1 MTTHMLYLLMRKGDI
16 MAYVRVGVIILI
28 SMLLGIVQPAVQAAH
43 GVVADQTAAMH
54 PNARSDI
61 AKNATAPLYQI
72 VGTVNPSKRTW
83 QATQTHTFTNQT
95 GGILRTIYYRLTANL
110 PDVGGSI
117 TLSGATVNGR
127 KATVTYEAN
136 RYLARLDMRTPIAKN
151 ATVTVV
157 VSFTT
162 TAANNG
168 GENVY
173 GTLNSDGQ
181 TIALAMAYPL
191 LAMHT
196 NGTWDTT
203 VPDTTGDIIT
213 SPVAFYDVTITTP
226 RTYTVVST
234 GTPVSTRINGTNQ
247 TVRMVSGLQR
257 DFALAVSTLSSV
269 NATVDGTKITVY
281 YPNGQLKG
289 GQASL
294 TYASHALRIFN
305 GIYGQYPY
313 NELDIVTVNAG
324 TFEGIELPGFV
335 LIEQAFFTVS
345 SDYERLVVHEVA
357 HQWFYGV
364 IGNDVQ
370 NHAWVDE
377 GITSYS
383 QVLYQE
389 ALYGTQ
395 AGINEKRIFVDDYAA
410 LKTKKQD
417 GAVDRPVS
425 EMSDYQYGVL
435 SYSKAALYVDAI
447 RSTIGAN
454 AFSAALKSYY
464 TTNRYAIVDG
474 TAFVRAV
481 QGSCDCDIQPLYN
494 QWILAK

>member
-1 MTTHMLYLLMRKGDI
+1 MHVLRFVSLILFG
-16 MAYVRVGVIILI
+16 IILF
-28 SMLLGIVQPAVQAAH
+28 MPFPHRTYAAP
-43 GVVADQTAAMH
+43 GAVADQQAAMH
-54 PNARSDI
+54 TSARTDI
-61 AKNATAPLYQI
+61 SKNATVPMYQI
-72 VGTVNPSKRTW
+72 VGTVDPSKRTW
-83 QATQTHTFTNQT
+83 QATQTLTFTNQT
-95 GGILRTIYYRLTANL
+95 GAALRSIYLRLYANL
-110 PDVGGSI
+110 PDIGGSI
-117 TLSGATVNGR
+117 TLGTASVNGN
-127 KATVTYEAN
+127 KTTVVYEAN
-136 RYLARLDMRTPIAKN
+136 RYLARLDVRTPIATN
-151 ATVTVV
+151 AIVTVV

-168 GENVY
+168 GEDVY

-181 TIALAMAYPL
+181 TLALAMAYPL

-203 VPDTTGDIIT
+203 TPDTTGDIIT

-226 RTYTVVST
+226 RTHTVIST
-234 GTPVSTRINGTNQ
+234 GTAVSTRTIGTNQ
-247 TVRMVSGLQR
+247 TVRIVSGVQR
-257 DFALAVSTLSSV
+257 DFALAVSKLASV
-269 NATVDGTKITVY
+269 NATIDGTKITVY
-281 YPNGQLKG
+281 YPKGNLKG
-289 GQASL
+289 GQATL
-294 TYASHALRIFN
+294 RYASQALRLFN
-305 GIYGQYPY
+305 SIYGQYPY

-335 LIEQAFFTVS
+335 LIEQAFFNVS
-345 SDYERLVVHEVA
+345 SDYESLVVHEVA

-389 ALYGTQ
+389 AMRGTQ
-395 AGINEKRIFVDDYAA
+395 AGINEKRIFVDDYAE
-410 LKTKKQD
+410 LKAKKKD
-417 GAVDRPVS
+417 GAVDRPIS

-447 RSTIGAN
+447 RSTIGAT
-454 AFSAALKSYY
+454 AFSAALKNYY

-481 QGSCDCDIQPLYN
+481 QGSCNCDMQPLYN